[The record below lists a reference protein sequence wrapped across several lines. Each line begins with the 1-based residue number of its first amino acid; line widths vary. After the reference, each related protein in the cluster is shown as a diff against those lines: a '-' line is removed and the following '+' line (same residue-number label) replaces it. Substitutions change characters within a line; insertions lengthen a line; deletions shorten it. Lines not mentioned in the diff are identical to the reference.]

1 MGQLESSLGKGSGNL
16 WLKDSTA
23 ASPDVSTK
31 TWKASSGAGSGW
43 VEAPQL
49 KCTAWTPPPLAF
61 KLNER
66 VECRDNGSDWKVGRV
81 TSVTPLMVQLD
92 GHPRA
97 YTWDEVRALESGV

>member
-1 MGQLESSLGKGSGNL
+1 L
-16 WLKDSTA
+16 DA
-23 ASPDVSTK
+23 AAARV
-31 TWKASSGAGSGW
+31 
-43 VEAPQL
+43 V
-49 KCTAWTPPPLAF
+49 AF

-97 YTWDEVRALESGV
+97 STWDEVGDEVRALESGV

>member
-1 MGQLESSLGKGSGNL
+1 MSAK
-16 WLKDSTA
+16 
-23 ASPDVSTK
+23 P
-31 TWKASSGAGSGW
+31 WKASGGAGSGW

-49 KCTAWTPPPLAF
+49 KCTTWAPPPPGL

-81 TSVTPLMVQLD
+81 TSVTPLMVQPD
-92 GHPRA
+92 GYPRG

>member
-1 MGQLESSLGKGSGNL
+1 
-16 WLKDSTA
+16 
-23 ASPDVSTK
+23 VSTK
-31 TWKASSGAGSGW
+31 TWKASGGAGAGW

-49 KCTAWTPPPLAF
+49 KCTAWAPPPPAL

-92 GHPRA
+92 GYSRA